1 MSSDDQETFRRLVVE
16 LRILEGTAE
25 ALQARLNLVNTAL
38 TELTYARM
46 TLEGVE
52 KENSDASLFVPI
64 GGGSYIKAK
73 LESAD
78 KVIVGMG
85 AGVSIER
92 SITEAKQTVQ
102 NRISELEKTRVSL
115 QQQLVQVVSKIQED
129 RDRAQELTAQLSQM
143 ERATGVQKAE
153 RRP

>member
-1 MSSDDQETFRRLVVE
+1 MSSSDQEVFRRLAVE
-16 LRILEGTAE
+16 LRILEGTADT
-25 ALQARLNLVNTAL
+25 LQARLNLVNAAL
-38 TELTYARM
+38 TELTYARI

-52 KENSDASLFVPI
+52 EEKPDASLFVPI

-92 SITEAKQTVQ
+92 TITEAKQTVQ

-115 QQQLVQVVSKIQED
+115 QQQLVQVVGKIQED
-129 RDRAQELTAQLSQM
+129 RDQLQELSTKLSQT
-143 ERATGVQKAE
+143 ERAIDVQKAE
-153 RRP
+153 RGH